1 MRIIYK
7 TLYNIIPTFV
17 EVYNLF
23 QIKKSFRAIV
33 ENDVIQKRYRI
44 PEIEDKNIKVNF
56 WGTLYL
62 CILLPIGVRSVP
74 EDSLSRELEDL
85 NYVLYGSG
93 MHGLIEMS
101 YDVYFNSAYD
111 VYYVKY
117 SPIFKW
123 SSALKTLGT
132 LGSLILTWIYKTDI
146 TEVLSILWK

>member
-7 TLYNIIPTFV
+7 TLYSIIPTFV

-23 QIKKSFRAIV
+23 QIKKSFKTIV

-44 PEIEDKNIKVNF
+44 PEVEDKNIKVNF

-101 YDVYFNSAYD
+101 D

-123 SSALKTLGT
+123 SSAFKTLGT
-132 LGSLILTWIYKTDI
+132 LGSLILVWIYKTDI